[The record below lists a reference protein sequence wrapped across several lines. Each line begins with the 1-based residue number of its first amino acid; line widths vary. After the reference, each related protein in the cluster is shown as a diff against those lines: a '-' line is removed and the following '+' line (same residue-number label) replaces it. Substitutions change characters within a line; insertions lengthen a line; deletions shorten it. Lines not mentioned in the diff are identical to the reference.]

1 MITTLTRQQL
11 VAQLIVLCCISFIA
25 CLSFLSG
32 FADWLRSD
40 PRYWAWFALLIIAA
54 AALVF
59 VFRRL
64 LNSFQPKSQGG

>member
-1 MITTLTRQQL
+1 MTTTLTRQQL
-11 VAQLIVLCCISFIA
+11 VSHLFILCLLSFIA
-25 CLSFLSG
+25 TLSFLSG

-64 LNSFQPKSQGG
+64 LNSFQESPSGR